1 MLMRFWKKESIK
13 HMTKSKLIL
22 GENGEDTRLIQ
33 GSTIGN
39 TLQRLN
45 KVACEKRTL
54 APITEFADDDWRMAW
69 LVTLIE
75 EKLKDRARQGHH
87 ELKLDFLGQ
96 IFPYLGRD
104 TDIERNYDL
113 EDPQFIKNANKAL
126 DDGMMIRTFLNNR
139 IRNLATRIDLEK
151 NIIEYDVLGSR
162 IFLIPKYKQK
172 AIESYLRLRLLINTL
187 SPEQTV
193 DLKRYLCFKLQPVL
207 LSCEVRTQ
215 PISADGFGH
224 IDSVKMDLAITFAW

>member
-1 MLMRFWKKESIK
+1 
-13 HMTKSKLIL
+13 MTKSKLIL

-45 KVACEKRTL
+45 NVACEKRTL

-113 EDPQFIKNANKAL
+113 EDPQFIKN
-126 DDGMMIRTFLNNR
+126 R
-139 IRNLATRIDLEK
+139 
-151 NIIEYDVLGSR
+151 
-162 IFLIPKYKQK
+162 
-172 AIESYLRLRLLINTL
+172 
-187 SPEQTV
+187 
-193 DLKRYLCFKLQPVL
+193 
-207 LSCEVRTQ
+207 
-215 PISADGFGH
+215 
-224 IDSVKMDLAITFAW
+224 